1 MALAKKKPARSAGGG
16 SDGLEALQADY
27 LAAFYCNY
35 SVELT
40 VSGIRLFVAMNDYDK
55 EKWFDLYTTAL
66 LELDRAAMTGR
77 IGDACAEI
85 AARVEKLKE
94 FPALYAREREVIE
107 GALRNLR
114 VLEREEARLAKEEK
128 QQLLRETMQKLQMI
142 APKFEDSSGRSNPE

>member
-1 MALAKKKPARSAGGG
+1 
-16 SDGLEALQADY
+16 
-27 LAAFYCNY
+27 
-35 SVELT
+35 
-40 VSGIRLFVAMNDYDK
+40 
-55 EKWFDLYTTAL
+55 
-66 LELDRAAMTGR
+66 MTGR
-77 IGDACAEI
+77 IGDARAEI
-85 AARVEKLKE
+85 AAGVEKLKE